1 MSYFYRRENWD
12 VIMFT
17 SSLYYKCV
25 CMPKN
30 SKKGALIEFGSV
42 LPVRSAH
49 LSKPQ
54 KEKVRSIREW
64 LKNHIT

>member
-1 MSYFYRRENWD
+1 
-12 VIMFT
+12 
-17 SSLYYKCV
+17 
-25 CMPKN
+25 MPKN